1 MRDRVITAEQAA
13 ELAALYRLLH
23 GDLAAV
29 AWFTRDGENHTVRLP
44 ALGLVL
50 RHYWHDKGTDKE
62 QFAGTVEDEREVRPV
77 PPDPNPYKVARDLA
91 LEGLRM
97 ARLPVELAVSRKHP
111 RTLKAAARTAAP
123 AAQAAAPAPRQAE
136 GGEG

>member
-29 AWFTRDGENHTVRLP
+29 AWFTRDGQNHTVRLP

-50 RHYWHDKGTDKE
+50 RHYWHDKGMDRE

-77 PPDPNPYKVARDLA
+77 SPDPNPYKVARDLA

-97 ARLPVELAVSRKHP
+97 ARPSALRP
-111 RTLKAAARTAAP
+111 
-123 AAQAAAPAPRQAE
+123 
-136 GGEG
+136 

>member
-29 AWFTRDGENHTVRLP
+29 AWFTRDGQNHTVRLP

-77 PPDPNPYKVARDLA
+77 PSDPNPYKVARDLA
-91 LEGLRM
+91 PEGLRM
-97 ARLPVELAVSRKHP
+97 ARLPIELAVSRKHP
-111 RTLKAAARTAAP
+111 RTLKAAAQTAAL
-123 AAQAAAPAPRQAE
+123 AAQAAAPAARQAE
-136 GGEG
+136 VGEG